1 MKTTRPRACT
11 FESEAAKTQN
21 ICCGQVADFT
31 KAYRLGKTQRAV
43 SSKPLDSLMVAAG
56 SVPRVPA
63 KNTHLARQD
72 SGACRL
78 NSGRALIV
86 DPPSSWEQLSTKPT
100 EVSTAGGGTR
110 LWIPF
115 CQFRISPSS
124 IRIPKPLRDNR
135 PPPSSTAL
143 PYPEDLS
150 IFSASR
156 RRLYSNPRSL
166 YTESLVC
173 AKNRHVSIRQLLVA
187 PLPRPVDA
195 QSPPDV
201 HRTPGSASQV
211 QARFGR
217 LVWKRKL
224 WLVFAG
230 LTGQRF
236 EILERFLKKLP
247 PSPSELSR
255 HHHLNHLLLPAHL
268 PHLCSFIRSPSPS
281 PAYPLTTRNPRPS
294 RVVSQAPKPDPPS
307 PTPDPSSSTAPP
319 SRPTTS
325 PARFP
330 CAPHPEVYIK
340 SREFN

>member
-1 MKTTRPRACT
+1 MDPFLPVSHFTLVHPHSQTSSRQSSSPFLGRAAVPR
-11 FESEAAKTQN
+11 
-21 ICCGQVADFT
+21 
-31 KAYRLGKTQRAV
+31 
-43 SSKPLDSLMVAAG
+43 G
-56 SVPRVPA
+56 SV
-63 KNTHLARQD
+63 D
-72 SGACRL
+72 
-78 NSGRALIV
+78 
-86 DPPSSWEQLSTKPT
+86 
-100 EVSTAGGGTR
+100 
-110 LWIPF
+110 
-115 CQFRISPSS
+115 
-124 IRIPKPLRDNR
+124 
-135 PPPSSTAL
+135 
-143 PYPEDLS
+143 
-150 IFSASR
+150 FSASR

-255 HHHLNHLLLPAHL
+255 HHHQPPPPARAHPPPLLVHQVTITKSGLPTHYQK
-268 PHLCSFIRSPSPS
+268 PSSFPCG
-281 PAYPLTTRNPRPS
+281 LTS
-294 RVVSQAPKPDPPS
+294 SQA
-307 PTPDPSSSTAPP
+307 
-319 SRPTTS
+319 
-325 PARFP
+325 
-330 CAPHPEVYIK
+330 
-340 SREFN
+340 

>member
-1 MKTTRPRACT
+1 MSGLFGTRLNGNQSADGMKTTRPRACT
-11 FESEAAKTQN
+11 FESEAAKTQD

-31 KAYRLGKTQRAV
+31 KACRL
-43 SSKPLDSLMVAAG
+43 
-56 SVPRVPA
+56 
-63 KNTHLARQD
+63 RQD

-86 DPPSSWEQLSTKPT
+86 NPPGSWEQLSTKPT
-100 EVSTAGGGTR
+100 EVATAGGGTR
-110 LWIPF
+110 LWISF

-187 PLPRPVDA
+187 HLPRPVDA

-255 HHHLNHLLLPAHL
+255 HHHLNHLLPAHL

-281 PAYPLTTRNPRPS
+281 PAYPLTTRNLRPS